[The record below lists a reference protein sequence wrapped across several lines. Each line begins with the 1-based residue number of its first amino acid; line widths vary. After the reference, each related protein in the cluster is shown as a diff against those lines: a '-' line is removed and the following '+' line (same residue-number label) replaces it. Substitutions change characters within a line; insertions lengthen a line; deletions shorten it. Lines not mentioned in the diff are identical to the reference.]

1 MDDVVRA
8 WWEGKG
14 EGMATARMFG
24 ARSLLAATLL
34 LAAGTACGSP
44 ASEDPSAPPAPE
56 RPEVAAA
63 RAFAEW
69 DAARAEAW
77 AADDPRALAA
87 LYRGAAARGDLE
99 ALARWHAR
107 GLRVTGLRTQVL
119 ALEVLASAAGA
130 AGRYRLRLRARIADT
145 ARVVGLSV
153 DAGGEGEGDA
163 GTPLPHDTARTRV
176 VVLACVD
183 GAWRVERISEP
194 PDPSR

>member
-1 MDDVVRA
+1 
-8 WWEGKG
+8 
-14 EGMATARMFG
+14 MATARMFG

-44 ASEDPSAPPAPE
+44 AAEDPSAPPAPE

-77 AADDPRALAA
+77 AADDPHALAA

-119 ALEVLASAAGA
+119 ALEVLDSN

-153 DAGGEGEGDA
+153 DGGGGGDDEGGGDA

-176 VVLACVD
+176 VVLARVD

>member
-1 MDDVVRA
+1 MV
-8 WWEGKG
+8 
-14 EGMATARMFG
+14 TARMFG

-34 LAAGTACGSP
+34 LATGTACGSP
-44 ASEDPSAPPAPE
+44 GSEDPSAPPAPE

-63 RAFAEW
+63 RAFASW

-77 AADDPRALAA
+77 AADDPHALLA
-87 LYRGAAARGDLE
+87 LYRSGAARGDLE

-119 ALEVLASAAGA
+119 ALEVLDSAP
-130 AGRYRLRLRARIADT
+130 GRYRLRLRARIADT
-145 ARVVGLSV
+145 ARVVGLYV
-153 DAGGEGEGDA
+153 DGDGHDQRA

-176 VVLACVD
+176 VVLARVD

-194 PDPSR
+194 PAPSR